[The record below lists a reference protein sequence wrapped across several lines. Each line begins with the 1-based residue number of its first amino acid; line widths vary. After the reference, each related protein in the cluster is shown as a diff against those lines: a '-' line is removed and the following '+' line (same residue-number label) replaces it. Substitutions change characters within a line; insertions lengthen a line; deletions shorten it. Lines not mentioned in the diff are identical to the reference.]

1 MNSAAVLAERKKRRS
16 TEENMD
22 RILRAAADEFKA
34 SGFSGAT
41 TASIARRAGVT
52 QTQLFRYFASK
63 AELYREAVFKPLN
76 QHFLEFLSRSLS
88 DATQME
94 ARSDRSR
101 RYIGELQRFMSAHSE
116 MLLSLIVAQTYAAGG
131 TAGVN
136 EFDSVRT
143 YFERGAALMASRMAD
158 SSPRVD
164 PKLMVR
170 VSFVAVLACVL
181 FKDWVF
187 PAGMATEDEIR
198 AAINDFVMDGINA
211 NSADDGRS
219 KVLASR
225 PRME

>member
-1 MNSAAVLAERKKRRS
+1 MNSAAALAEQKKRRS

-22 RILRAAADEFKA
+22 RILHAAADEFKA

-41 TASIARRAGVT
+41 TASIARKADVT

-63 AELYREAVFKPLN
+63 TDLYREAVFKPLN
-76 QHFLEFLSRSLS
+76 QHFLDFLSRSLS
-88 DATQME
+88 DATQAQ
-94 ARSDRSR
+94 ARSDKAR

-116 MLLSLIVAQTYAAGG
+116 MLMSLIVAQTYAPGS
-131 TAGVN
+131 TAGAN

-211 NSADDGRS
+211 NSARG
-219 KVLASR
+219 
-225 PRME
+225 

>member
-1 MNSAAVLAERKKRRS
+1 MNSAAALAEQKKRRS

-41 TASIARRAGVT
+41 TASIARRADVT

-63 AELYREAVFKPLN
+63 ADLYREAVFKPLN
-76 QHFLEFLSRSLS
+76 QHFLDFLSRSLS

-94 ARSDRSR
+94 ARGDRSR

-116 MLLSLIVAQTYAAGG
+116 MLMSLIVAQTYAAGS

-143 YFERGAALMASRMAD
+143 YFERGAALMTSRMAD

-211 NSADDGRS
+211 NSARG
-219 KVLASR
+219 
-225 PRME
+225 

>member
-1 MNSAAVLAERKKRRS
+1 MNSAAALAEQKKRRS

-41 TASIARRAGVT
+41 TASIARKADVT
-52 QTQLFRYFASK
+52 QAQLFRYFASK
-63 AELYREAVFKPLN
+63 ADLYREAVFKPLN

-116 MLLSLIVAQTYAAGG
+116 MLMSLIVAQTYAAGS

-143 YFERGAALMASRMAD
+143 YFERGAALMTSRMAD

-211 NSADDGRS
+211 NSARG
-219 KVLASR
+219 
-225 PRME
+225 